1 MLFKDELVRNAR
13 GGSHVEERET
23 PEGNAT
29 RRGATEQVDGREG
42 SGWGR
47 GGEGS
52 ASGGGDGGTAGK
64 IVIAGWTGEPCVAS
78 KSPVKTSEP
87 HPAAARRRTRELR
100 GYVGG
105 QVEGRGE
112 GRSLLNR

>member
-1 MLFKDELVRNAR
+1 MWTTAR
-13 GGSHVEERET
+13 HRRET
-23 PEGNAT
+23 RLRRAQLITSTEGKG
-29 RRGATEQVDGREG
+29 RDGN
-42 SGWGR
+42 GWDR
-47 GGEGS
+47 VGEGS

-64 IVIAGWTGEPCVAS
+64 IVIAGWTGEPFVAS